1 MFCDSRG
8 MPARCL
14 VVDDNERF
22 LFVAQRLLGAGEV
35 LEVEG
40 ATDIASAIDVFDRFH
55 PDVVL
60 IDVSLGT
67 ESGFGLAH
75 MLIERAPDI
84 ASRIII
90 ISTRSGEDYEG
101 LIEDAAVAGFI
112 SKSDL
117 SVEAV
122 QQLVAGLG

>member
-1 MFCDSRG
+1 
-8 MPARCL
+8 MPSRCL

-22 LFVAQRLLGAGEV
+22 LFVAERLLGSGDV

-40 ATDIASAIDVFDRFH
+40 APDIATALEVFDRFQ

-60 IDVSLGT
+60 IDVSLGV

>member
-1 MFCDSRG
+1 
-8 MPARCL
+8 MPSRCL

-22 LFVAQRLLGAGEV
+22 LFVAERLLGAGDV

-40 ATDIASAIDVFDRFH
+40 ATDIASAIEVFDRFQ

-60 IDVSLGT
+60 IDVSLGL
-67 ESGFGLAH
+67 ESGFGLARQ
-75 MLIERAPDI
+75 LIERAPGF
-84 ASRIII
+84 ANRIII

-101 LIEDAAVAGFI
+101 LIEDTSVAGFI

-117 SVEAV
+117 SVDAV
-122 QQLVAGLG
+122 QRLVAGLG